1 MRLWFRYCRR
11 KWNRKYKTGAQ
22 SGSGGYAHKWRTTMD
37 KLIIYGLIAV
47 KSIVA
52 AISLLCIFFM
62 MDTTLVI
69 IPCLFGGFCFFILHR
84 YQKILENTVKEIH
97 INGADVTFISCK
109 NEMYTCKRSEIIS
122 VELNFTCTGYNFKL
136 QSGKMHR
143 TKTMLERLNSMLEK
157 RITQTCSSRSLVSNK
172 LSL

>member
-1 MRLWFRYCRR
+1 
-11 KWNRKYKTGAQ
+11 
-22 SGSGGYAHKWRTTMD
+22 MD
-37 KLIIYGLIAV
+37 KLIIYSLLAV

-62 MDTTLVI
+62 MDTALVI
-69 IPCLFGGFCFFILHR
+69 IPCLLGGFCFLILHR

-136 QSGKMHR
+136 QSGKTHR
-143 TKTMLERLNSMLEK
+143 TNGYVRKVKLYVGEK
-157 RITQTCSSRSLVSNK
+157 DCTDLFQQEFGLQ
-172 LSL
+172 